1 MATTINASASSG
13 LITTADTSTILQLQ
27 TGGTTAVTVDA
38 SQNVGIGTASPVLKL
53 DVSGKVKF
61 TGVEIAVSE
70 DYTTNLYYSGGWKY
84 RATGYGTTIGASS
97 GAITFNNTAS
107 SGTADAAATLS
118 ERMRIDSSGNV
129 GIGTTSQFASS
140 SVTVRKDQNA
150 STRISVKND
159 DTGSSGGAAF
169 VMNAYGNSWVVECG
183 SAAKN
188 SNALTF
194 ALDATASP
202 PSEKMRLDTSGNLL
216 VGKTSTNFTTQGI
229 EFRANGSSY
238 ITSTLTDTLTLYNK
252 TSTSGDS
259 ILAGFSNVT
268 STAAVKFLIQASGTC
283 LNATGTYGTYSDAK
297 LKENIVDA
305 SSKLEKI
312 MDLQVRNYNLIGDDL
327 KQIGFVAQEFEQVF
341 PSMVEETVD
350 KDADGVELGTTTKAI
365 KTTVLIPV
373 LVKAIQ
379 EQQALITQ
387 LQADVAALK
396 GA

>member
-1 MATTINASASSG
+1 
-13 LITTADTSTILQLQ
+13 
-27 TGGTTAVTVDA
+27 
-38 SQNVGIGTASPVLKL
+38 
-53 DVSGKVKF
+53 
-61 TGVEIAVSE
+61 
-70 DYTTNLYYSGGWKY
+70 
-84 RATGYGTTIGASS
+84 
-97 GAITFNNTAS
+97 
-107 SGTADAAATLS
+107 
-118 ERMRIDSSGNV
+118 
-129 GIGTTSQFASS
+129 
-140 SVTVRKDQNA
+140 
-150 STRISVKND
+150 
-159 DTGSSGGAAF
+159 
-169 VMNAYGNSWVVECG
+169 
-183 SAAKN
+183 
-188 SNALTF
+188 
-194 ALDATASP
+194 
-202 PSEKMRLDTSGNLL
+202 LL
-216 VGKTSTNFTTQGI
+216 VGKTSTGFTTQGI

-259 ILAGFSNVT
+259 ILAGYSNVT

-379 EQQALITQ
+379 ELKTLVDTQSSTITILTDRITALE
-387 LQADVAALK
+387 AK
-396 GA
+396 

>member
-1 MATTINASASSG
+1 MSIVLDGTTG
-13 LITTADTSTILQLQ
+13 ITTPGLTNTGTETIVNLTTTGNTIL
-27 TGGTTAVTVDA
+27 GDA
-38 SQNVGIGTASPVLKL
+38 STDTLNVGNGGL
-53 DVSGKVKF
+53 VK
-61 TGVEIAVSE
+61 
-70 DYTTNLYYSGGWKY
+70 
-84 RATGYGTTIGASS
+84 
-97 GAITFNNTAS
+97 
-107 SGTADAAATLS
+107 DA
-118 ERMRIDSSGNV
+118 SGNV
-129 GIGTTSQFASS
+129 GIGTSSPTEKVTSTNGFLSTGAVSS
-140 SVTVRKDQNA
+140 LARD
-150 STRISVKND
+150 
-159 DTGSSGGAAF
+159 GAF
-169 VMNAYGNSWVVECG
+169 VDYSSTNSRFVAGRAGGNYGAWQSYVAGASGVTLRHQIDYDSTYRWY
-183 SAAKN
+183 AADG
-188 SNALTF
+188 T
-194 ALDATASP
+194 T
-202 PSEKMRLDTSGNLL
+202 ERMRLDSSGNLL
-216 VGKTSTNFTTQGI
+216 VGKTSTGFTTQGI

-259 ILAGFSNVT
+259 ILAGYSNVT

-379 EQQALITQ
+379 EQQALIQSLTDRITALEAPTGTQ
-387 LQADVAALK
+387 A
-396 GA
+396 

>member
-1 MATTINASASSG
+1 
-13 LITTADTSTILQLQ
+13 
-27 TGGTTAVTVDA
+27 VDA
-38 SQNVGIGTASPVLKL
+38 SQNVGIGTSSPAQKLHLAS
-53 DVSGKVKF
+53 
-61 TGVEIAVSE
+61 A
-70 DYTTNLYYSGGWKY
+70 GGTY
-84 RATGYGTTIGASS
+84 MQVQNT
-97 GAITFNNTAS
+97 TAS
-107 SGTADAAATLS
+107 IISYFGTSTAGGVAQVAGAYPFSIFTNGS
-118 ERMRIDSSGNV
+118 ERLTVDSSGNV
-129 GIGTTSQFASS
+129 GIGVSPSYRLQVYGASPDIVTQHSGANGTRGAITSDNGAVYISSTYSS
-140 SVTVRKDQNA
+140 SGVPIIFTQA
-150 STRISVKND
+150 GI
-159 DTGSSGGAAF
+159 GAGGA
-169 VMNAYGNSWVVECG
+169 ER
-183 SAAKN
+183 
-188 SNALTF
+188 
-194 ALDATASP
+194 
-202 PSEKMRLDTSGNLL
+202 MRLDTSGNLL
-216 VGKTSTNFTTQGI
+216 VGKTSTGFTTQGI

-259 ILAGFSNVT
+259 ILAGYSNVT

-396 GA
+396 GASA